1 MIVRPWRTGITPLR
15 LVVMSATLRV
25 EEFVGN
31 KKLCPTPPAL
41 LRVAARQ
48 FPVTVHFSK
57 VTEHGDY
64 LGAAKK
70 KVLAIHRKLP
80 PGGVLVF
87 MTGQREVDAL
97 CKKLREA
104 FPPPPKV
111 EGAGGEKEKE
121 VGGPKGKGPSH
132 QGSKES
138 SQVGPGIY
146 CSPRHRMPFNSIN
159 ESCTSCVV

>member
-1 MIVRPWRTGITPLR
+1 MVVRPWRTGITPLR

-64 LGAAKK
+64 LAGAYTRP
-70 KVLAIHRKLP
+70 L
-80 PGGVLVF
+80 
-87 MTGQREVDAL
+87 
-97 CKKLREA
+97 
-104 FPPPPKV
+104 
-111 EGAGGEKEKE
+111 
-121 VGGPKGKGPSH
+121 S
-132 QGSKES
+132 GS
-138 SQVGPGIY
+138 
-146 CSPRHRMPFNSIN
+146 
-159 ESCTSCVV
+159 T